1 MTNHV
6 VRLYAVAASVLAF
19 AGVFAAVS
27 AHPWKESTGVEQ
39 IPGSAQAQ
47 GSQQA
52 QLVDLPPVTA
62 TRSS

>member
-19 AGVFAAVS
+19 SGVFAAVS
-27 AHPWKESTGVEQ
+27 AHPWKEIAGVSGST
-39 IPGSAQAQ
+39 QAP
-47 GSQQA
+47 GSQQV
-52 QLVDLPPVTA
+52 QIVNLPPVTA